1 MVNKKVQYLLIFL
14 FTLIY
19 GAIAQPQVGKRT
31 SYNIPLM
38 ALTIKSDKTSK
49 TIKQVS
55 ISINGSK
62 ERVIIARLNDHHIKH
77 KRMETKKLVY
87 AESEANA
94 HNLTSFEAGELQK
107 VIRSFIATLEIF
119 EQDLSHK
126 RWDKCLYLDAY
137 FPRFL
142 RGFYHLSNA
151 AFDTDGALP
160 QVGNIS
166 ESLFDVSLRSIKSDY
181 RVFKWQKKKDHV
193 IKLRIATKELIYQL
207 KEWEKKKLSKFHKK
221 SNVFSYDEKLRNAY
235 SLFVKVYFH
244 IY

>member
-1 MVNKKVQYLLIFL
+1 MNFKKVPYVFFL
-14 FTLIY
+14 FVYLVSIH
-19 GAIAQPQVGKRT
+19 AQPQLGKRT
-31 SYNIPLM
+31 PFDIPLL
-38 ALTIKSDKTSK
+38 ALTVKSDKTSPGR
-49 TIKQVS
+49 KQVS
-55 ISINGSK
+55 ITINGSK
-62 ERVIIARLNDHHIKH
+62 EFAVIAPLNDHYIKH

-87 AESEANA
+87 AESEVNS
-94 HNLTSFEAGELQK
+94 HNLTKFEATELAE
-107 VIRSFIATLEIF
+107 VIRSLLSTLEIF
-119 EQDLSHK
+119 ERDLAQK
-126 RWDKCLYLDAY
+126 RWGKCLYLDAY

-151 AFDTDGALP
+151 AFDTDDALP
-160 QVGNIS
+160 AVCNIS

-207 KEWEKKKLSKFHKK
+207 KGWEKKNLGSFNKK
-221 SNVFSYDEKLRNAY
+221 SEVFSYDEKLRNAF